1 MNQISSYCTDCRD
14 IRAFA
19 QVHPD
24 PGGCF
29 DGSEGICPE
38 WYCMAC
44 GAAVLLSIL
53 PAPGQ
58 PFGTAELAGR
68 AA

>member
-1 MNQISSYCTDCRD
+1 MNQISSYCLDCQD
-14 IRAFA
+14 IKAFA
-19 QVHPD
+19 QVHPI
-24 PGGCF
+24 PGSCL

-44 GAAVLLSIL
+44 GAAVLLSTV

-58 PFGTAELAGR
+58 PLAAAELTGR

>member
-1 MNQISSYCTDCRD
+1 MNQISSYGTDCQD
-14 IRAFA
+14 LRAFA

-24 PGGCF
+24 PGRCF
-29 DGSEGICPE
+29 DGSDGICPE

-44 GAAVLLSIL
+44 DAAVLLSIL

-58 PFGTAELAGR
+58 ALGTAELTGR